1 MAERALHVA
10 VDGRELLGKPTGV
23 GRYLSEILRVWAQTP
38 NGPRVTV
45 LVPEAPSPAVIGI
58 GASLEWHVAES
69 TSRGTRWEQT
79 RLPRALAT
87 VRPDVFL
94 APGNTA
100 PLLTRYPMAVIIYD
114 VSFFARPEWFS
125 ARDGLRRRV
134 LTKASARRAQ
144 AVVTISEFSRSEIA
158 RYLGVDGAR
167 VTIAPPGA
175 PPLRPDDGR
184 KRPPVVLYAG
194 SLFNR
199 RHPEDMLAA
208 FRLVRERLPES
219 RLILAGDNRTRP
231 HVDPLAIAA
240 ALGIADAVEWRAY
253 VDDDTLARL
262 YDEAG
267 AFLFLS
273 DYEGFGI
280 TPLEAL
286 AHHVP
291 PVVLDLPISR
301 EVYGDGAVRVAAEP
315 RAIADALVR
324 LLTNPDE
331 CARVLVAGR
340 TRLAHYQWPTTAATV
355 LDVLRRIA
363 A

>member
-1 MAERALHVA
+1 MGDRALHVA

-23 GRYLSEILRVWAQTP
+23 GRYLSEILRVWAAMSD
-38 NGPRVTV
+38 GPRVTV
-45 LVPEAPSPAVIGI
+45 VVPESPAPAVTAIGD
-58 GASLEWHVAES
+58 SLEWHVTAS
-69 TSRGTRWEQT
+69 RSRGTRWEQT
-79 RLPRALAT
+79 RLPRAISAIG
-87 VRPDVFL
+87 PDVFL

-100 PLLTRYPMAVIIYD
+100 PLLTRYPMAAIIYD

-134 LTKASARRAQ
+134 LTKAAARRSK

-158 RYLGVDGAR
+158 RYLGVDGGR

-175 PPLRPDDGR
+175 PPLRPEDGR
-184 KRPPVVLYAG
+184 ARPPLVLYAG

-208 FRLVRERLPES
+208 FRLVRDELPSARLV
-219 RLILAGDNRTRP
+219 LVGDNRTRP
-231 HVDPLAIAA
+231 HIDPLAIAA
-240 ALGIADAVEWRAY
+240 ALGVSDAVEWRAY
-253 VDDDTLARL
+253 VDDATLDRL

-315 RAIADALVR
+315 RAIANAILR
-324 LLTNPDE
+324 LLTDPAE
-331 CARVLVAGR
+331 RGRVLAAGR
-340 TRLAHYQWPTTAATV
+340 DRLAHYQWSTTAATV

>member
-1 MAERALHVA
+1 MADRALHVA

-23 GRYLSEILRVWAQTP
+23 GRYLSEILRVWTAMP
-38 NGPRVTV
+38 DGPRVTV
-45 LVPEAPSPAVIGI
+45 IVPEAPAPAVTAIGD
-58 GASLEWHVAES
+58 SLEWHVTAS
-69 TSRGTRWEQT
+69 RSRGTRWEQI
-79 RLPRALAT
+79 RLPRAIAAIG
-87 VRPDVFL
+87 PDVFL

-100 PLLTRYPMAVIIYD
+100 PLLTRYPPAAIIYD

-134 LTKASARRAQ
+134 LTKAAARRAR
-144 AVVTISEFSRSEIA
+144 AVVTISEFSRREIA
-158 RYLGVDGAR
+158 RYLGVEGNR

-175 PPLRPDDGR
+175 PALRPSDGR
-184 KRPPVVLYAG
+184 PRPPVILYAG

-199 RHPEDMLAA
+199 RHPEDMLSA
-208 FRLVRERLPES
+208 FRLVREKLPSARLV
-219 RLILAGDNRTRP
+219 LVGDNRTRP
-231 HVDPLAIAA
+231 HLDPLAIAA
-240 ALGIADAVEWRAY
+240 TLGVSDAVDWRAY
-253 VDDDTLARL
+253 VDDETLDRL

-301 EVYGDGAVRVAAEP
+301 EVYGDGALRVPAEP
-315 RAIADALVR
+315 PAIADAILR
-324 LLTNPDE
+324 LLTDPVE
-331 CARVLVAGR
+331 RARVLAAGR
-340 TRLAHYQWPTTAATV
+340 DRLAHYQWSTTAATV
-355 LDVLRRIA
+355 LNVLRRIA